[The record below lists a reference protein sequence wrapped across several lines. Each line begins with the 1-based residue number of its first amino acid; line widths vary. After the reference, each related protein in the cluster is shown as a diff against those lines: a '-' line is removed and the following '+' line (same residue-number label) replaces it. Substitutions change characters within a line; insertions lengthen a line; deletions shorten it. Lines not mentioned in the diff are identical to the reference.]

1 MGKDD
6 SAIIKYFK
14 SLLLDPKVEAIP
26 EWFYEI
32 EGLEEIDFLLRNL
45 REAIMDIGKGNLD
58 RKIQGQGYMIGTAK
72 NLQATLK
79 NLIWHSK
86 AISRGD
92 FSQEVSFLGDFSE
105 AFNIMTMNIAKMF
118 LELEASEERHRLL
131 ADNASDVVWTMN
143 PEGNIN
149 YISPSVEKI
158 RGYSV
163 EEVMAQSIEEMVCPS
178 SIEKLVN
185 NIEFGK
191 LMVENGLPFKVFR
204 SDIEIPCKDGSTIWA
219 DLTISGIYDKNNNF
233 LGMLGVY
240 KDITERKNMENEIKV
255 LLETDKL
262 TQISNR
268 LKLDETLKME
278 MKRFLRGGLPFA
290 VILLDIDYFKK
301 VNDEFGHLVGDEIL
315 KEVAEI
321 VNLNVRE
328 TDLAGRW
335 GGEEF
340 LIITPTMEE
349 KSAKLLAEKIRKK
362 ILDHEFAE
370 IGHLTASFGVADSK
384 GLADEVKLV
393 LRADLAMYKAKNA
406 GRNQV
411 YGYSETK

>member
-384 GLADEVKLV
+384 GLTDEVKLV